1 MEDKKEWKTEEKSD
15 IEIRDLSVTFQDG
28 GEMIH
33 AMEDVSAYF
42 PSGSVTGLIGESG
55 SGKSLLGMSIL
66 GLLSG
71 QARVEGSCMYKGMDL
86 YRLPEKEMQKIRG
99 KEIALIP
106 QTVHGNKDK
115 ELADSRRDEFLRRF
129 GFSDPDRIN
138 RAYSFQLSG
147 GMNQRV
153 ISAMGLMN
161 RPKWVIADEP
171 TKGLDAI
178 LRRQVYRVLKEI
190 SETDT
195 EGMIVITHDIALAG
209 ALCDRLMVL
218 YKGSIMEAGETKT
231 ILEHPAHP
239 YTKGL
244 IASLP
249 GKGMNPIGRA
259 VRKKEGNSGCSF
271 YPRCAHAVDACKNG
285 RIPEAELP
293 DGRKVRCVRY
303 A

>member
-106 QTVHGNKDK
+106 QNPTESLNPIRRIGKQLTECMTVHGNKDK

-153 ISAMGLMN
+153 GIALAMLLH
-161 RPKWVIADEP
+161 PSLLLADEP
-171 TKGLDAI
+171 TSALDVVSQAQV
-178 LRRQVYRVLKEI
+178 LRELQALQQKEQTGMVLVTHNLAVLEQMADRVAVLK
-190 SETDT
+190 D
-195 EGMIVITHDIALAG
+195 GNIV
-209 ALCDRLMVL
+209 
-218 YKGSIMEAGETKT
+218 EQGETRT
-231 ILEHPAHP
+231 VFDHPKDE
-239 YTKGL
+239 YTKNL
-244 IASLP
+244 LAAVP
-249 GKGMNPIGRA
+249 GRGKN
-259 VRKKEGNSGCSF
+259 
-271 YPRCAHAVDACKNG
+271 DA
-285 RIPEAELP
+285 
-293 DGRKVRCVRY
+293 
-303 A
+303 

>member
-106 QTVHGNKDK
+106 QNPTESLNPIRRIGKQLTECMTVHGNKDK
-115 ELADSRRDEFLRRF
+115 ELADSRRDVRHGTHEPAEMGHRR
-129 GFSDPDRIN
+129 
-138 RAYSFQLSG
+138 
-147 GMNQRV
+147 
-153 ISAMGLMN
+153 
-161 RPKWVIADEP
+161 
-171 TKGLDAI
+171 
-178 LRRQVYRVLKEI
+178 
-190 SETDT
+190 
-195 EGMIVITHDIALAG
+195 
-209 ALCDRLMVL
+209 
-218 YKGSIMEAGETKT
+218 
-231 ILEHPAHP
+231 
-239 YTKGL
+239 
-244 IASLP
+244 
-249 GKGMNPIGRA
+249 
-259 VRKKEGNSGCSF
+259 
-271 YPRCAHAVDACKNG
+271 
-285 RIPEAELP
+285 
-293 DGRKVRCVRY
+293 
-303 A
+303 

>member
-106 QTVHGNKDK
+106 QNPTESLNPI
-115 ELADSRRDEFLRRF
+115 RRTKSL
-129 GFSDPDRIN
+129 PIP
-138 RAYSFQLSG
+138 G
-147 GMNQRV
+147 GMSF
-153 ISAMGLMN
+153 SADLAFQIRTGSTAL
-161 RPKWVIADEP
+161 
-171 TKGLDAI
+171 
-178 LRRQVYRVLKEI
+178 
-190 SETDT
+190 
-195 EGMIVITHDIALAG
+195 TH
-209 ALCDRLMVL
+209 
-218 YKGSIMEAGETKT
+218 S
-231 ILEHPAHP
+231 
-239 YTKGL
+239 
-244 IASLP
+244 S
-249 GKGMNPIGRA
+249 
-259 VRKKEGNSGCSF
+259 
-271 YPRCAHAVDACKNG
+271 
-285 RIPEAELP
+285 
-293 DGRKVRCVRY
+293 
-303 A
+303 

>member
-1 MEDKKEWKTEEKSD
+1 
-15 IEIRDLSVTFQDG
+15 
-28 GEMIH
+28 
-33 AMEDVSAYF
+33 
-42 PSGSVTGLIGESG
+42 
-55 SGKSLLGMSIL
+55 
-66 GLLSG
+66 
-71 QARVEGSCMYKGMDL
+71 
-86 YRLPEKEMQKIRG
+86 
-99 KEIALIP
+99 
-106 QTVHGNKDK
+106 
-115 ELADSRRDEFLRRF
+115 
-129 GFSDPDRIN
+129 
-138 RAYSFQLSG
+138 
-147 GMNQRV
+147 MNQRV

>member
-106 QTVHGNKDK
+106 QNPTESLNPIRRIGKQLTECMTVHGNKDK

-153 ISAMGLMN
+153 ISAMG
-161 RPKWVIADEP
+161 
-171 TKGLDAI
+171 
-178 LRRQVYRVLKEI
+178 
-190 SETDT
+190 
-195 EGMIVITHDIALAG
+195 
-209 ALCDRLMVL
+209 
-218 YKGSIMEAGETKT
+218 
-231 ILEHPAHP
+231 
-239 YTKGL
+239 
-244 IASLP
+244 
-249 GKGMNPIGRA
+249 
-259 VRKKEGNSGCSF
+259 
-271 YPRCAHAVDACKNG
+271 
-285 RIPEAELP
+285 
-293 DGRKVRCVRY
+293 
-303 A
+303 

>member
-106 QTVHGNKDK
+106 QNPTESLNPIRRIGKQLTECMTVHGNKDK

-218 YKGSIMEAGETKT
+218 YKGHHGSRGDKDD
-231 ILEHPAHP
+231 P
-239 YTKGL
+239 
-244 IASLP
+244 
-249 GKGMNPIGRA
+249 
-259 VRKKEGNSGCSF
+259 
-271 YPRCAHAVDACKNG
+271 
-285 RIPEAELP
+285 
-293 DGRKVRCVRY
+293 
-303 A
+303 

>member
-106 QTVHGNKDK
+106 QNPTESLNPIRRIGKQLTECMTVHGNKDK
-115 ELADSRRDEFLRRF
+115 ELADSRRDEFLCRF

-209 ALCDRLMVL
+209 ALCDRLMV
-218 YKGSIMEAGETKT
+218 SIKEASWKPGRQ
-231 ILEHPAHP
+231 
-239 YTKGL
+239 GR
-244 IASLP
+244 SL
-249 GKGMNPIGRA
+249 NIRHIHT
-259 VRKKEGNSGCSF
+259 RK
-271 YPRCAHAVDACKNG
+271 D
-285 RIPEAELP
+285 
-293 DGRKVRCVRY
+293 
-303 A
+303 